1 MLVTTIWIIKA
12 IIIVAVISFIAVFAL
27 HIQSPAFVMITLFF
41 ASMLGA
47 IVNCLTIAVRY
58 PLVTIPY
65 VIANIFAYPSNLG
78 FVICLVVYVLVLKNV
93 VTRDYHREIIACLE
107 EAVREDIEII
117 GDGSLVKTYLEA
129 RAAMHSFM
137 IIDRII
143 CNSWDYAGEEK
154 QFVAREYAKGNLE
167 KRIVDGKVCYCR
179 PLAKKQLK
187 YWGQI

>member
-1 MLVTTIWIIKA
+1 MYVSNNYLDHQGHHHRGRH
-12 IIIVAVISFIAVFAL
+12 FLYCRFCFAY
-27 HIQSPAFVMITLFF
+27 SITGIRHDYSLLCKHVGRNRQLPDHRR
-41 ASMLGA
+41 SLSTGHHS
-47 IVNCLTIAVRY
+47 LW
-58 PLVTIPY
+58 
-65 VIANIFAYPSNLG
+65 AYPSNLG

-93 VTRDYHREIIACLE
+93 VTRDYHRDIIACLE

-137 IIDRII
+137 TIDRII
-143 CNSWDYAGEEK
+143 CNSWDCAREEK